1 MSSDTLAALVPFVV
15 VLLLIAW
22 FIALFNGL
30 VRTRNTVNESWADID
45 TELKRRHD
53 LIPSLVE
60 TVRGYAAHERQTLQ
74 AVVAARAA
82 ASAGE
87 PSPSEAAR
95 RETALGGSLRTLLAV
110 SERYPDLKADAH
122 FLELQR
128 ELANTEDRIQ
138 RSRRFYNANVR
149 DLNTRI
155 DVFPGNLVARLFHFA
170 RREHFE
176 LQDAAE
182 RAAPGVDLAR

>member
-1 MSSDTLAALVPFVV
+1 MGLAIAAAVP
-15 VLLLIAW
+15 LLLLLWVIG
-22 FIALFNGL
+22 IYNGL
-30 VRTRNTVNESWADID
+30 ARTRNTVDESWSDID

-53 LIPSLVE
+53 LIPNLVE
-60 TVRGYAAHERQTLQ
+60 TVRGYAAHERQTLE
-74 AVVAARAA
+74 AVVAARSAA
-82 ASAGE
+82 AHAHA
-87 PSPSEAAR
+87 SPAAAAQD
-95 RETALGGSLRTLLAV
+95 EGVLQGSLRALFAV

-155 DVFPGNLVARLFHFA
+155 EVFPGNVVASLFGFT
-170 RREHFE
+170 RREPFG
-176 LQDAAE
+176 LDDPGE
-182 RAAPGVDLAR
+182 RRAPAPRL